1 VDGSAPAHDG
11 EGTCAFLIKKTI
23 RARAPRRQTPPDAA
37 RESAASR
44 FEMRCLMEY
53 IVRLMRDGELWTWRE
68 LDLRTTLVWG
78 SLSHSYG

>member
-1 VDGSAPAHDG
+1 
-11 EGTCAFLIKKTI
+11 
-23 RARAPRRQTPPDAA
+23 
-37 RESAASR
+37 
-44 FEMRCLMEY
+44 MEY